1 MVLQKKNVK
10 KKLKKRNYWKEE
22 EEGLLKGWADKS
34 QCYQWMHLRA
44 KQIYQRKNAWY
55 TIPVIIIST
64 LAGTANFAQERI
76 NDDLKPTVSMIIGSM
91 SLIAGIITTISQFL
105 KVSEL
110 NESHRIASLSWGKFY
125 RDINAELIRHPLDRM
140 SPDQFI
146 KFCKEEYNRLVEISP
161 FVPKKVLNNFN
172 NKFKKNNTIIKPEIC
187 DDITS
192 TDIYIMNNND
202 RNIMIEELNREVQL
216 SNNLLEKKVLE
227 KEQKKDKFRESFY
240 TINRRYPTEKEIK
253 KNLRLLDDDDDDD
266 EDYDNDE
273 DNNDIET
280 DTDNTDTESKTD
292 SYSTSQINKN
302 LDNNKSVLNLD
313 NIGIDMGS
321 DNVFNSD
328 NNNLEDDETIV

>member
-1 MVLQKKNVK
+1 MGLK
-10 KKLKKRNYWKEE
+10 KKVIKRNYWKEE
-22 EEGLLKGWADKS
+22 EERLLKGWADKS

-76 NDDLKPTVSMIIGSM
+76 SDDLKPTVSMIIGSM

-161 FVPKKVLNNFN
+161 FVPKKVLNHFN

-192 TDIYIMNNND
+192 TDIYIMNNDD
-202 RNIMIEELNREVQL
+202 RNIMIEELNREVKL
-216 SNNLLEKKVLE
+216 TNNLLEKKAQE
-227 KEQKKDKFRESFY
+227 KEQKKEKFRESFY
-240 TINRRYPTEKEIK
+240 TINRRYPNDKEIE
-253 KNLRLLDDDDDDD
+253 KNLRLLDDDDDDND
-266 EDYDNDE
+266 DDIDDY
-273 DNNDIET
+273 IES
-280 DTDNTDTESKTD
+280 DTEKSDTESKTD
-292 SYSTSQINKN
+292 SNQDSNSTLLINKKIN
-302 LDNNKSVLNLD
+302 GDIPELNLD
-313 NIGIDMGS
+313 CIDIDMGS